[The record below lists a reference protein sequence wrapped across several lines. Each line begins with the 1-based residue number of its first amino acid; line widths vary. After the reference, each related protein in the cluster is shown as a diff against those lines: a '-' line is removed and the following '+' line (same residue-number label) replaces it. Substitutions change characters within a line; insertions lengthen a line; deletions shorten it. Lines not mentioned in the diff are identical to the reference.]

1 MELRDYL
8 RVIRRQ
14 RWMILFVTVCVIAG
28 YSIFFFTQEPSYN
41 ASSKVLLRYPPKW
54 QEMPILN
61 LPSWETRISL
71 IESHPVLDRTVRR
84 LRKKDIDVD
93 PSTLQS
99 GLQVQTEPQTDLVN
113 LRYSGRRP
121 QRVLAINRVLTRV
134 FVQYDRENSQE
145 SLTSAQQAIQREA
158 KRVKEDLQ
166 QTQERLSHHRKV
178 FEIYRTYRK
187 QQSEMQQLS
196 RRYGD
201 RHPKLQTLENEVESL
216 RSNLLEASRQHLAR
230 RNILSDTPALQALKS
245 RIATLNDRVR
255 RMDHRLGKIQT
266 SLDEVTFNKSLLD
279 RSVSVVSLPES
290 TQVSYPTT
298 YRTYGFVLIAGLV
311 LGISTGSFLE
321 YLDDRIVT
329 KFDVHRSLN
338 LPVLGSIPEVEPDQL
353 NLLVNPLRTELSERY
368 QETAALLEHA
378 LLQSPTLNT
387 ALVTSATAG
396 EGKSYT
402 SLNLSVSLARSGET
416 VLLVDLDLRGR
427 RIHKILG
434 FMNSRGAST
443 VLQGDLELDQTL
455 DVEGEETTV
464 NGPFGWNQ
472 LESLIQE
479 TPQEGLDVL
488 TSGPVP
494 SNPIRLLK
502 NDNMTHFLSLV
513 SERYGIIILDSPP
526 ISSVVDPLII
536 AKRVDEVILVVQAE
550 KAHQGEVQ
558 HAKHMLEDV
567 DASILGVLLN
577 RVKREHVS
585 YYPYYTESEPP
596 AADESLRSV

>member
-1 MELRDYL
+1 
-8 RVIRRQ
+8 
-14 RWMILFVTVCVIAG
+14 MILFVTVCVIAG